1 MSDKV
6 RLHLGSG
13 HRYLPGFIN
22 IDQDHLDHVDQVMDI
37 KDLSAFEDESVDEIY
52 SCGVII
58 YFDRYEVVDVLTE
71 WRRVL
76 KPGGLLRTSLADF
89 EMMVENYLT
98 NGKDLDAQGLL
109 GPLFG
114 RWEIVN
120 EVGLNEVIYQRTAYD
135 FSSLQKILADNGFE
149 NVERYDWREFLPEG
163 YDDYSRAYIPH
174 MDESGLHL
182 ALNVVCEKK

>member
-58 YFDRYEVVDVLTE
+58 YFDRYEVVDVLAE

-98 NGKDLDAQGLL
+98 NGKDLLL
-109 GPLFG
+109 RSQNKYLPYLLF
-114 RWEIVN
+114 
-120 EVGLNEVIYQRTAYD
+120 
-135 FSSLQKILADNGFE
+135 FF
-149 NVERYDWREFLPEG
+149 
-163 YDDYSRAYIPH
+163 
-174 MDESGLHL
+174 
-182 ALNVVCEKK
+182 